1 MNNFNTITLKQLYG
15 LNITTFNALRAQLN
29 QERLENYT
37 KGSIVEYL
45 VFNKNNI
52 NQLIQQQ
59 SSIKNKIPYEKLN
72 IVNNFLIDITG
83 DIHSFENKINLN
95 KQQNNSNSTNSKFN
109 FNTNNLLNFNID
121 PSIKQNTQNTQKID
135 LDNIDPYELYGIDR
149 NKPISLDE
157 LKTKYRTYALQTHP
171 DKNNGETKNF
181 IIVKEC
187 FRVIFEDYKLKKND
201 KQYNELKN
209 DSLGYLEKQ
218 QKQNFNNKKID
229 KNSFNI
235 HKFNKVYNDNKIENV
250 NDNGYDNWRDDNKFD
265 SDDIQK
271 DANLTMNN
279 FHDRF
284 NSNVKISKDIIHYEK
299 PRELFMNADNN
310 CEELG
315 KNSIDNYSG
324 KTKNISYTDYKEA
337 HTTTKLVDTNIDF
350 KTYKNVD
357 ELKHS
362 RENIKEL
369 TSEEIMNIEL
379 EKNRKEQLEQDRIGH
394 MRHMDGMYSKQYD
407 RIHNIMLK

>member
-1 MNNFNTITLKQLYG
+1 MENLNSLKKLYGMNEIMLDKLLQQLKINLFPNNIDQIKRQLDMLMKQQISIKNQIPSNKFNTINNFIIELYSYLNEFRNNSVNKVYDLSNYHMDTSVINSKKEPERLNIPRMTKQPDTFEQTKLSKLGDIDPYKLYG
-15 LNITTFNALRAQLN
+15 
-29 QERLENYT
+29 
-37 KGSIVEYL
+37 
-45 VFNKNNI
+45 
-52 NQLIQQQ
+52 
-59 SSIKNKIPYEKLN
+59 YEKN
-72 IVNNFLIDITG
+72 
-83 DIHSFENKINLN
+83 
-95 KQQNNSNSTNSKFN
+95 
-109 FNTNNLLNFNID
+109 
-121 PSIKQNTQNTQKID
+121 QKID
-135 LDNIDPYELYGIDR
+135 IND
-149 NKPISLDE
+149 
-157 LKTKYRTYALQTHP
+157 LKEKYKKYALQTHP